1 MLSCCCPS
9 LVEEGGDV
17 WWRRTEELFAEQK
30 DADGKEKGK
39 HAAKLFSGGITPS
52 DIAQGALGDC
62 WLLAAIATLA
72 EHEGVIESCFV
83 STNYSPL
90 GKYEVITAPVS
101 SQSTDLIL
109 FRPTLHN
116 TGKAV
121 GSGEKRENH
130 FLCRRH
136 NSVQ

>member
-1 MLSCCCPS
+1 MTRKVQLLILCVLSCCCPS

-17 WWRRTEELFAEQK
+17 WWRRTEELFAEAK

-90 GKYEVITAPVS
+90 GKYEV
-101 SQSTDLIL
+101 
-109 FRPTLHN
+109 
-116 TGKAV
+116 
-121 GSGEKRENH
+121 NH
-130 FLCRRH
+130 CASEL
-136 NSVQ
+136 SVHSFGVLTH